1 LEVREVGN
9 LRRIERLW
17 RSENF
22 EMLDRSAKFGG
33 RIGQKF
39 SEVRRFV
46 RSSGREVLGG
56 SGGIVAPLASNGYI
70 FGASCNCGSYSG
82 A

>member
-1 LEVREVGN
+1 VGN
-9 LRRIERLW
+9 LRKFERLW

-22 EMLDRSAKFGG
+22 EMLDRSANFGG
-33 RIGQKF
+33 RICQKF
-39 SEVRRFV
+39 WEVRRFV

-56 SGGIVAPLASNGYI
+56 SGGIVAPLASNRYI
-70 FGASCNCGSYSG
+70 FEASCNCGSYSC